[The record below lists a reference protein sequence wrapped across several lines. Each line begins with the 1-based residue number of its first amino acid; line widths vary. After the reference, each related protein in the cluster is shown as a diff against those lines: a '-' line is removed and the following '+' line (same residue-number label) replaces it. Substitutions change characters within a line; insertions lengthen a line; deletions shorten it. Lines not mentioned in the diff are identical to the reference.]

1 MKKINITVEYD
12 EEKLSA
18 LKMYLEQKGQTVE
31 GELQKS
37 LEGLYNKNVPA
48 GVREYLQL
56 KAEPSKVKS
65 KRSVISSAIAAGAD
79 EEVTDGK

>member
-1 MKKINITVEYD
+1 MKKNITVSYD

-31 GELQKS
+31 GELEKS
-37 LEGLYNKNVPA
+37 IEALYAKNVPS

-56 KAEPSKVKS
+56 KAEPTKVKS
-65 KRSVISSAIAAGAD
+65 KRSVISSAIGVAAT
-79 EEVTDGK
+79 EVGDGK

>member
-1 MKKINITVEYD
+1 MKKNITVSYD

-31 GELQKS
+31 SELEKS
-37 LEGLYNKNVPA
+37 LEALYTKNVPS

>member
-1 MKKINITVEYD
+1 MKKNITVSYD

-31 GELQKS
+31 SELEKS
-37 LEGLYNKNVPA
+37 LEALYTKNVPS

-65 KRSVISSAIAAGAD
+65 KRSVISSAIGAAAT
-79 EEVTDGK
+79 EVADGK

>member
-1 MKKINITVEYD
+1 MKKNITVSYD

-31 GELQKS
+31 GELEKS
-37 LEGLYNKNVPA
+37 LEVLYTKNVPS

-65 KRSVISSAIAAGAD
+65 KRSVISSAIGAAAT
-79 EEVTDGK
+79 EVTDGK

>member
-37 LEGLYNKNVPA
+37 LEGLYNKNVPS
-48 GVREYLQL
+48 GVREYILL
-56 KAEPSKVKS
+56 KAEPSKPKS
-65 KRSVISSAIAAGAD
+65 KKSVISSVIGAIKDA
-79 EEVTDGK
+79 

>member
-1 MKKINITVEYD
+1 MKKINITIEYD

-37 LEGLYNKNVPA
+37 LEGLYSKNVPA

-65 KRSVISSAIAAGAD
+65 KRSVISSAIGVAAT
-79 EEVTDGK
+79 EVADGK